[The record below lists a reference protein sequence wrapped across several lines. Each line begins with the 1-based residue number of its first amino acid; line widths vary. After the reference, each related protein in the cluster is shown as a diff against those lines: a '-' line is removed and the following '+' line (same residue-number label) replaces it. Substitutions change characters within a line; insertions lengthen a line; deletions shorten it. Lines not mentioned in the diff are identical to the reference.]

1 MQHGCMEMTGYISA
15 MTDPDS
21 SIHILLV
28 DDSPKAAER
37 AEEAL
42 GEDLPKVKFQV
53 VFFEHELSKAL
64 DEGGFQLVVTEQNL
78 RWADGVDVIRHVRE
92 AKPDCPIIMFARR
105 YDQAKAV
112 EALKVGV
119 EDYVLKTEIHKSRL
133 GGAVSKALGAVAK
146 GGSRQVSTAPSADAT
161 RPDQPAAR
169 PSPAPP
175 PKEATGPQL
184 RRPASLQA
192 SFTLD
197 AHGQI
202 LEVNEGFL
210 QLVGFTD
217 SRMAM
222 NMRLRDLFCDPT
234 AGQRATQ
241 LPAPGETL
249 TTEADLYRFTGD
261 KLRVTMETRRRT
273 LSSGQQVL
281 EGSLSKA
288 S

>member
-1 MQHGCMEMTGYISA
+1 MNGYISV

-37 AEEAL
+37 AEQAL
-42 GEDLPKVKFQV
+42 GEGVPKVKFQLV
-53 VFFEHELSKAL
+53 YFEHELLKAL
-64 DEGGFQLVVTEQNL
+64 EEGDFQLVVTEQNL
-78 RWADGVDVIRHVRE
+78 RWADGVDIIRHVRE
-92 AKPDCPIIMFARR
+92 SKPDCPIIMFAKR

-119 EDYVLKTEIHKSRL
+119 EDYVLKTEVHKSRL

-146 GGSRQVSTAPSADAT
+146 GGGRQVSAPPVAEAT
-161 RPDQPAAR
+161 RPDQPAAS
-169 PSPAPP
+169 PSPEPP
-175 PKEATGPQL
+175 PANDIRPPLRKAASPQAT
-184 RRPASLQA
+184 
-192 SFTLD
+192 FCLD
-197 AHGQI
+197 ANGQI

-222 NMRLRDLFCDPT
+222 NMRLRDLFCDPA

-241 LPAPGETL
+241 IPAPGETL
-249 TTEADLYRFTGD
+249 TAEADLYRFTGG
-261 KLRVTMETRRRT
+261 KLRVALETRRRT
-273 LSSGQQVL
+273 LASGQQVL
-281 EGSLSKA
+281 EGSLTKA
-288 S
+288 V